1 MMKSLFLKIDNYCKL
16 AQQTAFP
23 FAEDKIEP
31 VKSVVPSVLPPVPST
46 PPPVPQVTQP
56 VPHVQTPIV
65 EKCDAPGC
73 QQPASDWYN
82 DPDNEGNHFCRA
94 HLRECSNCDTW
105 VYVGEMMKDPTT
117 PTGTNLYCEDC
128 YRNIFTVC
136 PNCDKTVNKENI
148 LMQPRDVRYIYN
160 ISLKNGGCTDCA
172 VQCYQCSKV
181 IDKDSA
187 IIEDREPWCEDCYNK
202 EFTTCDGC
210 GNSTNI
216 DSVTYVDEESYC
228 NHCFATNFVMCEGC
242 REPVR
247 ITESVNID
255 DNDYCE
261 ECAKAFKP
269 EKHYKPYMEN
279 FDEFSYT
286 KKDRFLNQIYK
297 LLPISV
303 KELKAKHQQI
313 ANGLNDLIV
322 FAKGKDITTEIVKA
336 YRATLDPEEFTVDY
350 SAWHSSLQRSVK
362 RDEPQ
367 LVINII
373 SSREMNEKFNS
384 NPVLADLFKRINY
397 LSEQSGHPMVEDQIG
412 WVRVEIDPNNEYL
425 LVDEIQSDHSNG
437 SYRLKNDIGSYDVIQ
452 VRDALKRKY
461 KLDNESFDK
470 VLQQY
475 NDILKD
481 FPNIAAQA
489 ITKFAQQNKIKKIYW
504 HTYESGKALKTGNPP
519 RSLYDKTP
527 RENFFAPTEEK
538 PFGLQGDFFGKEA
551 KRVDRMMRLAKKL
564 HLTYFVK

>member
-1 MMKSLFLKIDNYCKL
+1 MKSLFIKIDNYCKL

-23 FAEDKIEP
+23 FAEEKIEP
-31 VKSVVPSVLPPVPST
+31 VKSVVPSVSPPVPST
-46 PPPVPQVTQP
+46 PLPAPQVIQP
-56 VPHVQTPIV
+56 VPHVQAPIV

-94 HLRECSNCDTW
+94 HLRECPNCQEWT
-105 VYVGEMMKDPTT
+105 YVGEMIKDPNGA
-117 PTGTNLYCEDC
+117 TGTNLYCKDC
-128 YRNIFTVC
+128 AENIFTIC
-136 PNCDKTVNKENI
+136 PHCGETVNKENI
-148 LMQPRDVRYIYN
+148 LVQPRGVRSVYN
-160 ISLKNGGCTDCA
+160 MKNGGCTDCA
-172 VQCYQCSKV
+172 VQCYQCNKV

-187 IIEDREPWCEDCYNK
+187 YMEDHESWCENCYCQA
-202 EFTTCDGC
+202 FATCKGC
-210 GNSTNI
+210 GNSI
-216 DSVTYVDEESYC
+216 DRDSSIYIDGDGDFCEYC
-228 NHCFATNFVMCEGC
+228 FGKIFVICEGC
-242 REPVR
+242 KEPVR
-247 ITESVNID
+247 KTEYVNIGGD
-255 DNDYCE
+255 DYCE
-261 ECAKAFKP
+261 ECAKRFKP
-269 EKHYKPYMEN
+269 ETHYKPYMEN

-313 ANGLNDLIV
+313 ANGLNDLII
-322 FAKGKDITTEIVKA
+322 FAKGKDITHEIVQA
-336 YRATLDPEEFTVDY
+336 YRATLDPEEFPVDY
-350 SAWHSSLQRSVK
+350 SVWSSSLQRSVQGTNK
-362 RDEPQ
+362 PQ

-373 SSREMNEKFNS
+373 SSPEMDEKFNS

-412 WVRVEIDPNNEYL
+412 WARVEIDPNNEYL

-437 SYRLKNDIGSYDVIQ
+437 SHRLKNDKGADDVKQ
-452 VRDALKRKY
+452 VRVALKNTY
-461 KLDNESFDK
+461 KLDDESFDK

-481 FPNIAAQA
+481 FPNIATQA

-504 HTYESGKALKTGNPP
+504 HTYESGKALKNNQPP

-551 KRVDRMMRLAKKL
+551 KRADRMMRLAKKL
-564 HLTYFVK
+564 YLTYFVK